1 MWVTF
6 ALIVGM
12 LAWIAVRNGGW
23 RWWTLGRFLLAFLV
37 FQADPFLDALRST
50 APLSAAA
57 SKLLSL
63 LPLVLAP
70 AVAAGWS
77 WRELSAV
84 GPALIALAALAREPF
99 LIVFGMFTFASQQVR
114 AYARQ
119 ADTLSL
125 GSVALTGLFLAFILS
140 VLDLGICW
148 FGERTLPA
156 VIWFSVGSVD
166 PLAREDVWLIIAA
179 NLLAFGL
186 VVALFGLA
194 NLIGLSRPRPGI
206 VLWTMFGLV
215 AAGLATRVDG
225 RALQAHASIVLA
237 GGLVATALRFTE
249 RAIADVPPWA
259 RPRRI
264 AGVSASALVV
274 FVALSASLPPTDP
287 PFERPAIAE
296 PARQFPP
303 PPRRPN
309 VLLVVLDTV
318 RAESLSLYGRERP
331 TTPLLEARA
340 KAAGVV
346 YEMALAPSPWTL
358 PTHVTLVTG
367 LDAREHGVGIPS
379 PMSGGLPSLPE
390 ELGRAGYA
398 TAAFIGNTE
407 VLGRYSGFARGF
419 EHFESRITSWKRV
432 LATGLLAGS
441 FVAEAVPAVRV
452 IGEDLRT
459 RFFRWLPQGS
469 DRPFFAL
476 LNFYDAHERYEVP
489 DTAFDRFRS
498 PTYADHWLQ
507 PRILPVS
514 INDWGGQASPARI
527 DVARDVYEGA
537 IAYIDFQL
545 EEIFRG
551 LEARG
556 KLDDTLVVITSD
568 HGEQFGERG
577 LFVHAN
583 SLYTQ
588 LLAVPLVVFPPKG
601 EGNARRW
608 REPVGIVD
616 VARTIVDIAGIAQ
629 TRVGGESL
637 APTWGPDRSDPRHDD
652 RSIFGHVDTMPQMP
666 HWPNA
671 TTEID
676 SIVRGGFHYIRW
688 SASDKEEL
696 FDLRHD
702 PGEKENLAGL
712 SEHQPILDRLRELLR
727 ARTQFPIPSVTAK
740 RRSSDAIPGNLC
752 VCCDAGGDLGGGCL
766 CEALGWTRPGASTIP
781 VAPAD

>member
-6 ALIVGM
+6 ALIVVM

-23 RWWTLGRFLLAFLV
+23 KWRTLGRFLLATLI
-37 FQADPFLDALRST
+37 FQVDPFLDALRST

-77 WRELSAV
+77 WRELAAV
-84 GPALIALAALAREPF
+84 SPALVALAAFAREPF
-99 LIVFGMFTFASQQVR
+99 LIVFGMFSFASQQVR

-119 ADTLSL
+119 AETLPL
-125 GSVALTGLFLAFILS
+125 RSVALTGVFLAFILS
-140 VLDLGICW
+140 LMDLGICW
-148 FGERTLPA
+148 LGERTLPA

-166 PLAREDVWLIIAA
+166 PLERADVWLILAA

-186 VVALFGLA
+186 AVVLFGLM
-194 NLIGLSRPRPGI
+194 NLIGLTRPRPGI
-206 VLWTMFGLV
+206 VLWTMVGLV
-215 AAGLATRVDG
+215 AAGLASRLDG
-225 RALQAHASIVLA
+225 RALQAYASIVLA

-264 AGVSASALVV
+264 AGICAGALVV
-274 FVALSASLPPTDP
+274 LGALSASLPPTDP
-287 PFERPAIAE
+287 PLERPATAGQ
-296 PARQFPP
+296 ARQSSP

-340 KAAGVV
+340 KSGGVV

-358 PTHVTLVTG
+358 PTHVSLVTG

-441 FVAEAVPAVRV
+441 LVAEAVPAVRV
-452 IGEDLRT
+452 TGADLRT
-459 RFFRWLPQGS
+459 RFFRWLPEGA

-476 LNFYDAHERYEVP
+476 INFYDAHERYEVP
-489 DTAFDRFRS
+489 DRAFDRFRS

-514 INDWGGQASPARI
+514 INDWGRQASPARV
-527 DVARDVYEGA
+527 DAARDVYEGA
-537 IAYIDFQL
+537 IRYIDFQL

-551 LEARG
+551 LEERG

-588 LLAVPLVVFPPKG
+588 LLAVPLVVFPPRGK
-601 EGNARRW
+601 GNARRW
-608 REPVGIVD
+608 PEPVGIVD

-629 TRVGGESL
+629 TRVGGKSL
-637 APTWGPDRSDPRHDD
+637 APTWCPDRSDPRQGD

-671 TTEID
+671 TTAID
-676 SIVRGGFHYIRW
+676 SIVRDGFHYIRW
-688 SASDKEEL
+688 SAIDKEEL
-696 FDLRHD
+696 FDLRRD
-702 PGEKENLAGL
+702 PAEAENLAGR
-712 SEHQPILDRLRELLR
+712 SEQQPILDRLRELLR
-727 ARTQFPIPSVTAK
+727 ARTPLPTHSVTLD
-740 RRSSDAIPGNLC
+740 RRSRDSIPGNLC
-752 VCCDAGGDLGGGCL
+752 VCCDAGADLGGGCL
-766 CEALGWTRPGASTIP
+766 CEALGWTRPGTPAIP